1 MRTITLLFAIGLAA
15 CCNAPDRK
23 GTSGGGVA
31 ATQGAVPKAEPPKVE
46 APPTAVDIK
55 TLLGEYKD
63 NEVRADAQFK
73 GKRIQVTGKVGDIKK
88 DILDKIFVTVGTG
101 KQFEIPEVQCYFDD
115 EHASKAATL
124 SKGQTVTVKGT
135 VKGLMMNVLV
145 EDCEF

>member
-15 CCNAPDRK
+15 CCNVPDQKRA
-23 GTSGGGVA
+23 SGGGA
-31 ATQGAVPKAEPPKVE
+31 APRAAD
-46 APPTAVDIK
+46 APPTPVDIK

-115 EHASKAATL
+115 AHASKAATL